1 MDSLFYLNCEF
12 FYFVFKGTSKIG
24 KGDETNFL
32 RAREKIYIMS
42 NAFNDGYIFQMVSSH
57 ENIGNVSV
65 KGELP
70 PPLSF
75 LSYVQVFNNFVVKY
89 FSKIFFLHVK
99 LVRLTFP
106 KKCVLF

>member
-1 MDSLFYLNCEF
+1 MESLFYLNCEF

-32 RAREKIYIMS
+32 RAREKNYIMS
-42 NAFNDGYIFQMVSSH
+42 NALNDGYIFQMVSKGSH

-70 PPLSF
+70 PPPPLV
-75 LSYVQVFNNFVVKY
+75 SY
-89 FSKIFFLHVK
+89 
-99 LVRLTFP
+99 LTF
-106 KKCVLF
+106 LIIL